1 MCNVRI
7 PDNSNDGFQEVH
19 VANIHTDFSI
29 SSVTKDIGL
38 ISLVTLM
45 SIGANLPES
54 FLAKIGLNQTYLL
67 IGLVMFVAAS
77 LVRYLKFTL
86 VLVIAILAL
95 GANLPNELAREIG
108 IDPQIMLFALL
119 AMVATSFMNFII
131 KLPKGVK
138 PIAQINSTHGSRTLC
153 HAASKGHASMVYS
166 LISAGINPNF
176 KDEKGQLPLVV
187 AAASGQALIV
197 KLLLDNGADAAGRDD
212 SGLTAIEAASKS
224 GFSQTALL
232 LKNVELRA
240 AAAKA
245 FSDAS
250 PVEA

>member
-1 MCNVRI
+1 MI
-7 PDNSNDGFQEVH
+7 ADHFK
-19 VANIHTDFSI
+19 I
-29 SSVTKDIGL
+29 SGVTKDI
-38 ISLVTLM
+38 SLVGLVSLM

-54 FLAKIGLNQTYLL
+54 FVATIGLNQTYLL
-67 IGLVMFVAAS
+67 IGLVAVIAVS

-86 VLVIAILAL
+86 VLVIAIMAV
-95 GANLPNELAREIG
+95 GANLPQELAKEIG

-119 AMVATSFMNFII
+119 AMVGTSLVNFVI

-176 KDEKGQLPLVV
+176 KDEKGQLPLVI
-187 AAASGQALIV
+187 AASTGQALVV
-197 KLLLDNGADAAGRDD
+197 KLLLDNGADVTAQDG
-212 SGLTAIEAASKS
+212 SGQTAIEAASKA

-232 LKNVELRA
+232 LKNAELKSAGKAIPNASSA
-240 AAAKA
+240 AA
-245 FSDAS
+245 
-250 PVEA
+250 

>member
-1 MCNVRI
+1 M
-7 PDNSNDGFQEVH
+7 SNASSMFK
-19 VANIHTDFSI
+19 I
-29 SSVTKDIGL
+29 SGVTKDFALVGL
-38 ISLVTLM
+38 VSLM

-54 FLAKIGLNQTYLL
+54 FVATIGLNQTYLL
-67 IGLVMFVAAS
+67 IGLVAVVAVS

-86 VLVIAILAL
+86 VLVIAILAV
-95 GANLPNELAREIG
+95 GANMPQELAKEIG
-108 IDPQIMLFALL
+108 VDPQIMLFALL
-119 AMVATSFMNFII
+119 AMVGTSLVNLVI

-187 AAASGQALIV
+187 AAATGQALVV
-197 KLLLDNGADAAGRDD
+197 KLLLDNGAEVTARDG
-212 SGLTAIEAASKS
+212 SGMTAIEAANKA

-232 LKNVELRA
+232 LKNAELKA
-240 AAAKA
+240 AGRPVAPSVAA
-245 FSDAS
+245 
-250 PVEA
+250 

>member
-1 MCNVRI
+1 MAFI
-7 PDNSNDGFQEVH
+7 LTSLK
-19 VANIHTDFSI
+19 I
-29 SSVTKDIGL
+29 SGLTKDFV
-38 ISLVTLM
+38 LVGIVTVM

-54 FLAKIGLNQTYLL
+54 FMAQVGINQTYLL
-67 IGLVMFVAAS
+67 IGLAAVVAVS

-86 VLVIAILAL
+86 VLMIAIMAI
-95 GANLPNELAREIG
+95 GANLPTELAREVG

-119 AMVATSFMNFII
+119 AMVATSLVNFIF

-138 PIAQINSTHGSRTLC
+138 PIAHINSLHGSRTLC

-187 AAASGQALIV
+187 AATHGQALVV
-197 KLLLDNGADAAGRDD
+197 KLLLDNGAEVTGKDGT
-212 SGLTAIEAASKS
+212 GINAIEAATRA

-232 LKNVELRA
+232 LKNAQIKA
-240 AAAKA
+240 AGGKSAPATASVAA
-245 FSDAS
+245 
-250 PVEA
+250 

>member
-1 MCNVRI
+1 M
-7 PDNSNDGFQEVH
+7 SNKTSPFK
-19 VANIHTDFSI
+19 I
-29 SSVTKDIGL
+29 SGITKDFLLVG
-38 ISLVTLM
+38 LVTLM

-54 FLAKIGLNQTYLL
+54 FVAAIGLNQTYLL
-67 IGLVMFVAAS
+67 IGLVAVVAVS

-86 VLVIAILAL
+86 VLVIAILAV
-95 GANLPNELAREIG
+95 GANMPQELAKELG
-108 IDPQIMLFALL
+108 VDPQIMLFALL
-119 AMVATSFMNFII
+119 AMVGTSLVNLLI

-187 AAASGQALIV
+187 AAATGQALVV
-197 KLLLDNGADAAGRDD
+197 KLLLDNGADVAAKDG
-212 SGLTAIEAASKS
+212 SGLTAIEAASKA

-232 LKNVELRA
+232 LKNAELRSAGKSMPRASTVA
-240 AAAKA
+240 A
-245 FSDAS
+245 
-250 PVEA
+250 

>member
-1 MCNVRI
+1 M
-7 PDNSNDGFQEVH
+7 SNTSDMFK
-19 VANIHTDFSI
+19 I
-29 SSVTKDIGL
+29 SGMTKDIALVG
-38 ISLVTLM
+38 LVTLM

-54 FLAKIGLNQTYLL
+54 FVATIGLNQTYLL
-67 IGLVMFVAAS
+67 IGLVSVVAVS

-86 VLVIAILAL
+86 VLVIAILAV
-95 GANLPNELAREIG
+95 GANMPQELAKEIG
-108 IDPQIMLFALL
+108 VDPQIMLFALL
-119 AMVATSFMNFII
+119 AMVGTSLVNLVI

-187 AAASGQALIV
+187 AASTGQALVV
-197 KLLLDNGADAAGRDD
+197 KLLLDNGANVTAQDG
-212 SGLTAIEAASKS
+212 SGMTAIEAASKA

-232 LKNVELRA
+232 LKNAELRSAGKAVPGASSVA
-240 AAAKA
+240 A
-245 FSDAS
+245 
-250 PVEA
+250 